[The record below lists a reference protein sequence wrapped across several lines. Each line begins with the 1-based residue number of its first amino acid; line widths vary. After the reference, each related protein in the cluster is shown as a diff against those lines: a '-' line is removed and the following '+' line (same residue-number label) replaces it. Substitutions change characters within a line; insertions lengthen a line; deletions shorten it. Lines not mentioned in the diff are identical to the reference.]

1 MANSVP
7 TPDDATPAPAP
18 PVAVLVPTHL
28 ADLIP
33 LRIQAC
39 VLASLLAF
47 LAVIGWKAWT
57 PAPNIETVQRPRID
71 VNRAGP
77 TEIQLLPGIGPELAE
92 RIVAHRDKHGPFEGI
107 GDLRKIAG
115 MGPATLERIRPAI
128 VLSWPPRTEPLPAAG
143 PSVVSIAPAALISK
157 GDATAILDPNQAT
170 LDELQ
175 TLPGI
180 GPKIAQRIIDER
192 SKKRFI
198 DVSDLRRVPG
208 IGVKTLDKIKPR
220 LRLSERVTI
229 Q

>member
-1 MANSVP
+1 MSNSIP
-7 TPDDATPAPAP
+7 TPDDSQPGAAP

-39 VLASLLAF
+39 LLACLLTF

-57 PAPNIETVQRPRID
+57 PAPKIETVERPRID

-77 TEIQLLPGIGPELAE
+77 TEIQLLPGIGPELAA

-107 GDLRKIAG
+107 GDLRKVSG

-128 VLSWPPRTEPLPAAG
+128 SLSWPPRTEPLPAAG
-143 PSVVSIAPAALISK
+143 PSVVTIVPAALASK

-170 LDELQ
+170 LGELQ

-192 SKKRFI
+192 TKKRFI

-220 LRLSERVTI
+220 LRIGERVAI